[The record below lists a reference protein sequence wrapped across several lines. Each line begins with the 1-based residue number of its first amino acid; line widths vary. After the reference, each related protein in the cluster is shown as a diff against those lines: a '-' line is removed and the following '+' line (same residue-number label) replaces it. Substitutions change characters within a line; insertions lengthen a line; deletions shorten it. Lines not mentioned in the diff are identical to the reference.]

1 MLQGRV
7 YIIDKPAGMGS
18 TDVVRELRHRLRT
31 PEVGHTGTL
40 DPDATGLLLLCT
52 YAATRLVPFL
62 TAEDKAYRVEARLG
76 RSTVTDDAAGD
87 TVREA
92 PWEHVSQEAFE
103 AALASAVGT
112 HPQRPPSVS
121 AIKVAGRRLHERVRA
136 GEDVDALLAPRIVT
150 MDTARVARFAPPDV
164 TLEVEVGK
172 GFYVRS
178 LVRDLGER
186 LGTAAHVT
194 SLRRTRIG
202 PFSDSEAIALD
213 DVTEESGLPWLAAL
227 ERVLPELSVSETV
240 AKRLSFGQR
249 IGGQDLARI
258 PERGE
263 PQLARFEGEP
273 VAVVSWD
280 GERLTIVRGLSG

>member
-1 MLQGRV
+1 MGERADLIAELPGGDAFAQSHDLACDFKARQVRSAGRRG
-7 YIIDKPAGMGS
+7 I
-18 TDVVRELRHRLRT
+18 
-31 PEVGHTGTL
+31 
-40 DPDATGLLLLCT
+40 
-52 YAATRLVPFL
+52 
-62 TAEDKAYRVEARLG
+62 
-76 RSTVTDDAAGD
+76 
-87 TVREA
+87 
-92 PWEHVSQEAFE
+92 
-103 AALASAVGT
+103 AALALCD
-112 HPQRPPSVS
+112 VS
-121 AIKVAGRRLHERVRA
+121 GVQACVADGD
-136 GEDVDALLAPRIVT
+136 EDVDALLAPRIVT
-150 MDTARVARFAPPDV
+150 MDTARVASYAPPAV

-178 LVRDLGER
+178 LVRDLGET

-202 PFSDSEAIALD
+202 PFSDSEAIALE

-280 GERLTIVRGLSG
+280 GERLTIVRGLAG